1 VKGVMIDVGTHDLSK
16 YREWMP
22 ESSTTYNSSIPM
34 SYPKPKENHKNRF
47 GKSIRSEV
55 GRIDM
60 I

>member
-1 VKGVMIDVGTHDLSK
+1 MIDVGTHDLSK

-34 SYPKPKENHKNRF
+34 SHPKPKENHKNRF